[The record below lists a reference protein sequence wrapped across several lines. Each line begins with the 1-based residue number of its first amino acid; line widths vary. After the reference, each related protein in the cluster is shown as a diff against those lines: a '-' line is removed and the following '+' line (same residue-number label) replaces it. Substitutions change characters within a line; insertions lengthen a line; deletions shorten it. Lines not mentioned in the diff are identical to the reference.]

1 MQTSLLRFRNRRGV
15 SLVEMALVLPL
26 LLLLSFGIIEYGW
39 MFLKAEQISNA
50 ARSGAR
56 YAVTPGVNSVAQ
68 VTGSGS
74 PAVNILTLAN
84 IPVTSSTIS
93 VPTGVTPGTGNP
105 VTVQVSVP
113 YSSLALTGLSLIPT
127 PLTLSASV
135 TMAKEGS

>member
-1 MQTSLLRFRNRRGV
+1 
-15 SLVEMALVLPL
+15 
-26 LLLLSFGIIEYGW
+26 

-127 PLTLSASV
+127 LLTLSASV